1 MVLLAI
7 EFSLLFPPF
16 LLADLLLGL
25 PAGMELAMQRFENAV
40 EAALTIRPDQPVYC
54 FRPEVLKAD
63 ARSFMEMFPGQTA
76 YAVKTNGE
84 PIVLK
89 TLAEAGVSAF
99 DVASP
104 AEFAAVRDVA
114 PNAEMLYMHPV
125 KAQSDIRLALEEYG
139 IRVIAV
145 DHEDEI
151 AKITRIV
158 RALDIDPGAVTV
170 FVRLQTKG
178 HATYELSKK
187 FGAAPGHAVELV
199 QRLDRIG
206 YRVGLCFHVGSQIED
221 PDTYERALASADWV
235 RNRAAVELAGLDVG
249 GGFPAEYGHDPNRA
263 AAPMPSLAEIMSRLR
278 GDLKEWAFE
287 DLPLV
292 AEPGRVIV
300 ARAFSLIVRVLLRKG
315 RRIYINDGIWA
326 SLSDSWTGKITLPA
340 RFIPDPARKSR
351 NGDPEKIAP
360 FRVCGATCD
369 SVDILSRPFWLPE
382 TVDTGDWIEIGHI
395 GAYSMSL
402 RTRFNGF
409 YPDMFVEV
417 ATPFHEGKK
426 PDSFASLET
435 MAS

>member
-1 MVLLAI
+1 M
-7 EFSLLFPPF
+7 
-16 LLADLLLGL
+16 
-25 PAGMELAMQRFENAV
+25 AMQRFENAI
-40 EAALTIRPDQPVYC
+40 EAALGMRPDQPVYC
-54 FRPEVLKAD
+54 FRPQVLKAD
-63 ARSFMEMFPGQTA
+63 ARAFMEMFPGRTA

-84 PIVLK
+84 PIVLEA
-89 TLAEAGVSAF
+89 LAQAGVTMF

-104 AEFAAVRDVA
+104 AELAAVRSVA
-114 PNAEMLYMHPV
+114 PMAEMIYMHPV
-125 KAQSDIRLALEEYG
+125 KAQSDIRLALEDYG

-158 RALDIDPGAVTV
+158 RALDIDPGTVTV

-178 HATYELSKK
+178 HAAYELSRK
-187 FGAAPGHAVELV
+187 FGAAPGHAVELLR
-199 QRLDRIG
+199 RLDRIG
-206 YRVGLCFHVGSQIED
+206 YRAAICFHVGSQIQD
-221 PDTYERALASADWV
+221 PDIYERALASADWV
-235 RNRAAVELAGLDVG
+235 RNRAGVELAGLDVG
-249 GGFPAEYGHDPNRA
+249 GGFPAEYGRDPNRKTMR
-263 AAPMPSLAEIMSRLR
+263 MPSLGEIMARLR
-278 GDLKEWAFE
+278 DDLKEWAF
-287 DLPLV
+287 DDIPLV

-351 NGDPEKIAP
+351 NGDPQKVAP

-395 GAYSMSL
+395 GAYSMAL

-409 YPDMFVEV
+409 FPDTFVEV
-417 ATPFHEGKK
+417 TTPFDEGEK

-435 MAS
+435 MAN